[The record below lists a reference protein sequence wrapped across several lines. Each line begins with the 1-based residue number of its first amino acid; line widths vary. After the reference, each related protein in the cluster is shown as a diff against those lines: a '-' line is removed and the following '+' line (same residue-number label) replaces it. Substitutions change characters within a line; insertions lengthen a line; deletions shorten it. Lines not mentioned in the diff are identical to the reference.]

1 MIVCSEYII
10 IWLDSDTER
19 LEDYRDMKREFQM
32 ALEENSAVRL
42 NLYGSFGLF
51 GWALHTYFNPILF
64 EDNREQ
70 TLRCIKDNADKKIIL
85 IESPSLARWIIPHVL
100 KYNLSVEA
108 CYIFYVHIKY
118 HVDWALEY
126 VDYGLDL
133 KMFDFE
139 TDLMAKL
146 RRDMSKR
153 FIEDGKI
160 MLVADYRGI
169 TQFKYLSQVTFN
181 THIALQ
187 IFEVKILASGFIQ
200 LSKSFFRP
208 SRSP

>member
-153 FIEDGKI
+153 LPNSNIYLKLHSI
-160 MLVADYRGI
+160 L
-169 TQFKYLSQVTFN
+169 TLLFKSLRLLEF
-181 THIALQ
+181 
-187 IFEVKILASGFIQ
+187 IFEVILHIEKVKILASGFIQ
-200 LSKSFFRP
+200 LSKTFFRP